1 MLEVSLFKSV
11 LHKLKI
17 LGGGNLNSVKQWG
30 EPQNKFWNFSEGKQK
45 RGDSIFESNLVEGE
59 ILEEIMG
66 WKQSTKHH

>member
-30 EPQNKFWNFSEGKQK
+30 EPQKQILKFQWGEAKEGRHDFSVKFSG
-45 RGDSIFESNLVEGE
+45 GGNLGRNYVME
-59 ILEEIMG
+59 
-66 WKQSTKHH
+66 TVN

>member
-30 EPQNKFWNFSEGKQK
+30 EPQKGGTKFWNFSEGKQK
-45 RGDSIFESNLVEGE
+45 RGDTIFESNLVGGK
-59 ILEEIMG
+59 ILED
-66 WKQSTKHH
+66 